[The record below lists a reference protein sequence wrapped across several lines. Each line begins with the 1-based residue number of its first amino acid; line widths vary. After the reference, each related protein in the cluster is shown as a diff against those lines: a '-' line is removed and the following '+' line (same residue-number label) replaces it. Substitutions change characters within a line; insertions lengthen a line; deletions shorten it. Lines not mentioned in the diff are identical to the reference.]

1 MWNKSPYPG
10 VDPRALS
17 AGDPKAMSDMMAY
30 TQYKMNNNQ
39 PMAADEQAW
48 YDANKGSV
56 TPTANWSMQDALK
69 NTPDWNWG
77 SGLSSAPTFEPPKQA
92 SAQTGTAPT
101 YNGAQSAGDSYS
113 AIADAMQPRV
123 ASETSQFNPSG
134 MMHALNLFGLPRPTV
149 QPTNQQQSNS
159 PSQQMQTD
167 YQNFFK
173 NTPVGQSVDWAG
185 GKLMRTDSGAVY
197 TDPTGKRIQMD
208 SNSNLASL
216 ASQDPYIA
224 KQWQQQYGF
233 NGQPAPYTPPN
244 WNNFTGP
251 NGIPNYMDLANAQ
264 SEYNKN
270 NAIQQ
275 QLMNNPDQ
283 VGPYGSRT
291 LTMGPD
297 GRWTLNTS
305 LSPQLQQNFD
315 QSNALF
321 GSMLNRANGALSNGL
336 SYNSL
341 GAAPTFDTSKVP
353 GLPTADANNL
363 NTVRDSVYRQQTQY
377 LDPQFQQGQQD
388 LESKLTNQGI
398 MPGSEAWNREMQN
411 FNLTKQKAYGDAR
424 DSAIQAGGQEQSR
437 LFGIGLQANQA
448 GMNNAVAGF
457 NAGMQGRQQG
467 VAEQNYLHNAPINDI
482 ASLRGSTQ
490 FNMPSFGGMTGTS
503 MPRVD
508 YLNAANMG
516 YNANLAQQ
524 NANRADQANF
534 TSGLFGIGSAAMQS
548 PWFGNM
554 VGGLFGNNNG
564 SYSNWLNS
572 NSEWLTNNNMSPNDL
587 LNF

>member
-1 MWNKSPYPG
+1 MADSNYTWSNWTPEQFAAAHKVHTNPWQAYGLTQDQWYGPEG
-10 VDPRALS
+10 EAARRAQMDS
-17 AGDPKAMSDMMAY
+17 AHYASGGIVP
-30 TQYKMNNNQ
+30 
-39 PMAADEQAW
+39 
-48 YDANKGSV
+48 
-56 TPTANWSMQDALK
+56 
-69 NTPDWNWG
+69 NTPSAQPQS
-77 SGLSSAPTFEPPKQA
+77 SGV
-92 SAQTGTAPT
+92 QTGTAPT
-101 YNGAQSAGDSYS
+101 YNGAQSAGNSYS
-113 AIADAMQPRV
+113 AIADAAQDRV
-123 ASETSQFNPSG
+123 ASETPQFNPSA
-134 MMHALNLFGLPRPTV
+134 MVHPLNLFGLARPTV
-149 QPTNQQQSNS
+149 QPTNQPQQTNN
-159 PSQQMQTD
+159 PSQQMQAD

-173 NTPVGQSVDWAG
+173 NTPVGQSIDWAG
-185 GKLMRTDSGAVY
+185 GKLARTDTGATY
-197 TDPTGKRIQMD
+197 TDPTGKRIQM
-208 SNSNLASL
+208 SSGSNLASL

-224 KQWQQQYGF
+224 QQWQQQYGF

-244 WNNFTGP
+244 WSSFTGP
-251 NGIPNYMDLANAQ
+251 NGIPDYMGLANAQ
-264 SEYNKN
+264 SDYNKN

-297 GRWTLNTS
+297 GHWTLNTS

-321 GSMLNRANGALSNGL
+321 GTMLNRASGALSNGL
-336 SYNSL
+336 NYNSL
-341 GAAPTFDTSKVP
+341 APAPTFDTSKVP
-353 GLPTADANNL
+353 GLPTADANDL

-377 LDPQFQQGQQD
+377 LDPQFQQAQSD
-388 LESKLTNQGI
+388 LESKLANQGI
-398 MPGSEAWNREMQN
+398 MPGSEAYNREMNN

-490 FNMPSFGGMTGTS
+490 FTMPSFGGMTGTS
-503 MPRVD
+503 MPGVD
-508 YLNAANMG
+508 FMNAANMG

-524 NANRADQANF
+524 NANKAENTNF
-534 TSGLFGIGSAAMQS
+534 TNGLFGIGSAAMQS

-554 VGGLFGNNNG
+554 VGGLFNGNNNTN
-564 SYSNWLNS
+564 YANWAN
-572 NSEWLTNNNMSPNDL
+572 NNWDWMKNNNMSPSDMET
-587 LNF
+587 F